1 MSQLHYLT
9 TRDNARIAY
18 RLDGPAE
25 RPLLVLSNSIGTD
38 LHLWDGQVAALSEH
52 FRVLRY
58 DARGHGASSVP
69 AGPYS
74 LARLGEDVIELLDSL
89 GVQRAHFLG
98 LSLGGFVGQWLAL
111 KAPQRIERLVL
122 ANTSA
127 WLGPQEQWDARI
139 ADVLAAEDL
148 QGTAA
153 TFLANWFP
161 PAWLDSRR
169 PEMEPFRATLLA
181 TNRHGLA
188 GSFAAVQETD
198 LRSALRNVRLSTLV
212 IAGQFDTVTAADHSE
227 LIAQAIP
234 GARLFMLPAVHLSN
248 IEFPREFEGAVLDF
262 LLAP

>member
-1 MSQLHYLT
+1 MSPLRYLT

-18 RLDGPAE
+18 RLDGRPE
-25 RPLLVLSNSIGTD
+25 QPLLVLSNSIGTD
-38 LHLWDGQVAALSEH
+38 LRMWDGQMAALCEH

-69 AGPYS
+69 PGPYS
-74 LARLGEDVIELLDSL
+74 LARLGQDVLELLDAV

-111 KAPQRIERLVL
+111 NAPQRLERLVL

-127 WLGPQEQWDARI
+127 WLGPRNQWDARI
-139 ADVLAAEDL
+139 AEVLEAEDM

-161 PAWLDSRR
+161 SAWLASQR
-169 PEMEPFRATLLA
+169 PEVEPFRATLLA

-198 LRSALRNVRLSTLV
+198 LRAALRDVRLPVLV
-212 IAGQFDTVTAADHSE
+212 IAGQFDTVTAASHSE

-234 GARLFMLPAVHLSN
+234 GARLLTLPAVHLSN
-248 IEFPREFEGAVLDF
+248 VEFPREFEGAVLDF

>member
-1 MSQLHYLT
+1 MSPLHYLT

-18 RLDGPAE
+18 RLDGADGL
-25 RPLLVLSNSIGTD
+25 PLLVLSNSIGTD
-38 LHLWDGQVAALSEH
+38 LHMWDGQIAALSEH

-69 AGPYS
+69 PGPYS
-74 LARLGEDVIELLDSL
+74 LARLGEDVIELLDAL

-111 KAPQRIERLVL
+111 NAPQRIERLVL

-127 WLGPQEQWDARI
+127 WLGPRDQWDARI
-139 ADVLAAEDL
+139 AEVLEANDMR
-148 QGTAA
+148 GTAA
-153 TFLANWFP
+153 TFLGNWFP
-161 PAWLDSRR
+161 ATWLAQER
-169 PEMEPFRATLLA
+169 PEVEPFRATLLA

-198 LRSALRNVRLSTLV
+198 LRTALRDVRLPTLV
-212 IAGQFDTVTAADHSE
+212 IAGQFDTVTAASHSE
-227 LIAQAIP
+227 LIAEAIP
-234 GARLFMLPAVHLSN
+234 GARLLRLPAVHLSN

-262 LLAP
+262 LQAR

>member
-1 MSQLHYLT
+1 MSPLHYLT
-9 TRDNARIAY
+9 TRDKVRIAY
-18 RLDGPAE
+18 RLDGAGGL
-25 RPLLVLSNSIGTD
+25 PLLVLSNSIGTD
-38 LHLWDGQVAALSEH
+38 LHMWDGQIAALSEH

-69 AGPYS
+69 PGPYS
-74 LARLGEDVIELLDSL
+74 LARLGEDVIELLDAL

-111 KAPQRIERLVL
+111 NAPQRIERLVL

-127 WLGPQEQWDARI
+127 WLGPQDQWEARI
-139 ADVLAAEDL
+139 AEVLEAEDMRD
-148 QGTAA
+148 TAA
-153 TFLANWFP
+153 TFLGNWFP
-161 PAWLDSRR
+161 ATWLEQDR
-169 PEMEPFRATLLA
+169 PEVAPFRATLLA

-198 LRSALRNVRLSTLV
+198 LRTALRNVRLPTLV

-227 LIAQAIP
+227 LIAEAIP
-234 GARLFMLPAVHLSN
+234 GARLFTLPAVHLSN

>member
-1 MSQLHYLT
+1 MSPLHYLT

-38 LHLWDGQVAALSEH
+38 LHMWGGQVAALSEH

-111 KAPQRIERLVL
+111 NAPQRIGRLVL

-127 WLGPQEQWDARI
+127 WLGPQDQWDERI
-139 ADVLAAEDL
+139 AEVLAAEDM

-161 PAWLDSRR
+161 AAWLDSRR
-169 PEMEPFRATLLA
+169 PEVEPFRATLLA

-198 LRSALRNVRLSTLV
+198 LRSALRDVRLPTLV

-227 LIAQAIP
+227 LIARAIP
-234 GARLFMLPAVHLSN
+234 GARLFTLPAVHLSN

>member
-1 MSQLHYLT
+1 MSQLHYLR

-18 RLDGPAE
+18 RLDGAAE

-38 LHLWDGQVAALSEH
+38 LHMWDGQIAALTEH

-69 AGPYS
+69 PGPYS
-74 LARLGEDVIELLDSL
+74 LARLGEDVIELLDAL
-89 GVQRAHFLG
+89 GVQRAHFIG

-111 KAPQRIERLVL
+111 NAPQRIERLVL

-127 WLGPQEQWDARI
+127 WLGPRDQWDARI
-139 ADVLAAEDL
+139 AEVLEAESL
-148 QGTAA
+148 QGTTA

-161 PAWLDSRR
+161 ASWLEPLR
-169 PEMEPFRATLLA
+169 PEVEPFRATLLA

-198 LRSALRNVRLSTLV
+198 LRSALRDVRLPTLV
-212 IAGQFDTVTAADHSE
+212 IAGQFDTVTAASHSE
-227 LIAQAIP
+227 LIAEAIP
-234 GARLFMLPAVHLSN
+234 GARLLMLPAVHLSN

>member
-1 MSQLHYLT
+1 MSPLHYLV

-18 RLDGPAE
+18 RLDGAAE

-38 LHLWDGQVAALSEH
+38 LHMWDGQIAALSEH

-69 AGPYS
+69 PGPYS
-74 LARLGEDVIELLDSL
+74 LARLGQDVVELLDSL

-111 KAPQRIERLVL
+111 NAPQRIERLVL

-139 ADVLAAEDL
+139 AEVLAAEDMW
-148 QGTAA
+148 GTAA

-161 PAWLDSRR
+161 APWLETSR
-169 PEMEPFRATLLA
+169 PEVELFRATLLA

-188 GSFAAVQETD
+188 GSFAAVQEAD
-198 LRSALRNVRLSTLV
+198 LRSALHDVRLPTLV
-212 IAGQFDTVTAADHSE
+212 VAGQFDTVTAASHSK

-234 GARLFMLPAVHLSN
+234 GARLFTLPAVHLSN
-248 IEFPREFEGAVLDF
+248 VEFPREFEGAVLDF

>member
-1 MSQLHYLT
+1 MSPLHYLT

-25 RPLLVLSNSIGTD
+25 CPLLVLSNSIGTD
-38 LHLWDGQVAALSEH
+38 LHMWDGQVAALSEH

-111 KAPQRIERLVL
+111 NAPQRIGRLVL

-127 WLGPQEQWDARI
+127 WLGPQDQWDERI
-139 ADVLAAEDL
+139 AEVLAAEDM

-161 PAWLDSRR
+161 AAWLDSRR
-169 PEMEPFRATLLA
+169 PEVEPFRATLLA

-198 LRSALRNVRLSTLV
+198 LRSALRDVRLPMLV

-227 LIAQAIP
+227 LIARAIP
-234 GARLFMLPAVHLSN
+234 GARLFTLPAVHLSN